1 MVRRSLASRRR
12 LLCGHDVRQ
21 LRDIAGGKGPEAAV
35 RQVTGLPAGIF
46 RLADAGT
53 IAPGKPADL
62 AAFDPETI
70 DGTADF
76 LHPHTP
82 ASGILFTLIGG
93 EFVYRNG
100 SDR

>member
-1 MVRRSLASRRR
+1 MESAETISPFSRKASS
-12 LLCGHDVRQ
+12 
-21 LRDIAGGKGPEAAV
+21 IEAAV

-100 SDR
+100 SGR